1 MRISDWSSDVCSSDL
16 GKTAAGTQ
24 ASTAAVEAANALKA
38 VAKPVTDGAAP
49 RRDDDPP
56 RPGCAGTGKE
66 SRSKQGL
73 GDLNP
78 GWQEPPSRLA
88 RRQIIMRKAERRLAF
103 KQRKASRAGAGHAA
117 EQCAPTGG
125 KRRQHIGYRRAQGDR
140 ARLKIVARPDQSS
153 NGGAAVERTPGSGEN
168 NTE

>member
-1 MRISDWSSDVCSSDL
+1 MKKRRLQAAESLLL

-38 VAKPVTDGAAP
+38 CAKPVTDGAAP

-56 RPGCAGTGKE
+56 RPGFAGTGKE

-88 RRQIIMRKAERRLAF
+88 RRQIIMRTAERRLAF
-103 KQRKASRAGAGHAA
+103 KPRKASSAGAG
-117 EQCAPTGG
+117 P
-125 KRRQHIGYRRAQGDR
+125 IGRATD
-140 ARLKIVARPDQSS
+140 
-153 NGGAAVERTPGSGEN
+153 
-168 NTE
+168 